1 MIKLIA
7 RLQQVRWF
15 KSLCLPG
22 LLFTGLLG
30 YSAASLAFAPS
41 ATIKVEGS
49 WGKARTKDVQAVV
62 DSVQAA
68 ITPYI
73 GARNLGTIII
83 RNDPQGPIS
92 LYKKGKNGE
101 YVVLLDIKGRFWAQV
116 AYQYSHEV
124 CHLLSNYDLSP
135 NNATHQQWFEESIC
149 EAFSLFALERMAE
162 LWKENPPY
170 KNWKE
175 YAPAFTDY
183 VDNLRKEKHRSSFA
197 KSAMQAWFIKN
208 RETLQSDPVAQGRR
222 LNEEVA
228 THLYTIFSEDPQN
241 WEALNYINLGG
252 DDQEPT
258 LQRYLDDWQAHAPS
272 RLHPPIQAV
281 RNLLL
286 ISDDKS

>member
-1 MIKLIA
+1 MIK
-7 RLQQVRWF
+7 RLQRTKWF
-15 KSLCLPG
+15 RHFGLPG
-22 LLFTGLLG
+22 LLFTSLLS
-30 YSAASLAFAPS
+30 YSSASLAFAPS
-41 ATIKVEGS
+41 ANIKVEGN
-49 WGKARTKDVQAVV
+49 WGKARTKDIQAVV
-62 DSVQAA
+62 DSVQTA

-83 RNDPQGPIS
+83 RNDPKGPIS
-92 LYKKGKNGE
+92 LYKRGKNGE

-124 CHLLSNYDLSP
+124 CHLLSNYDLSQ
-135 NNATHQQWFEESIC
+135 NNATRQQWFEESIC

-162 LWKENPPY
+162 LWKDNPPY

-183 VDNLRKEKHRSSFA
+183 VDNLREEKHRTGFA
-197 KSAMQAWFIKN
+197 KNAMQAWFIKN
-208 RETLQSDPVAQGRR
+208 KETLQSDPVAQERR

-252 DDQEPT
+252 DDQEAT
-258 LQRYLDDWQAHAPS
+258 LQRYLDDWEEHAPT
-272 RLHPPIQAV
+272 RLHKPIQAV
-281 RNLLL
+281 RDLLL
-286 ISDDKS
+286 IANEKR